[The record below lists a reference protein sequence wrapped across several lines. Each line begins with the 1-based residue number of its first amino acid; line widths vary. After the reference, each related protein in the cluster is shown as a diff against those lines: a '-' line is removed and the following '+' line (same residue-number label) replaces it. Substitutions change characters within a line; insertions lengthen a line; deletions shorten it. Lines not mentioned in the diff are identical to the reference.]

1 MVTKRAVILLVGV
14 AFVVLFSSTLFVLDS
29 MALPARAAVLDQSR
43 PPNKETSTPHP
54 VRSVTPTA
62 PPAGTMTPTRTSTP
76 TVAPATATPTR
87 TVTPTWTPTP
97 MVSPYDVNGDGAV
110 TVLDVIIV
118 AQQWQ
123 ANQGDAL
130 LFDFN
135 GNNRIDVGDLL
146 IVAAHLSS

>member
-1 MVTKRAVILLVGV
+1 MATKRAVTFLVGV
-14 AFVVLFSSTLFVLDS
+14 TLVMLFSSTLFVLDS
-29 MALPARAAVLDQSR
+29 MALPARAAMSDQST

-62 PPAGTMTPTRTSTP
+62 PPAGTATPTRTPTP
-76 TVAPATATPTR
+76 TLRPATATPTW
-87 TVTPTWTPTP
+87 TVAPTWTPTP
-97 MVSPYDVNGDGAV
+97 VVSPYDVNGDGVV
-110 TVLDVIIV
+110 TVLDIIIV

-135 GNNRIDVGDLL
+135 GNNLIDVGDLL